1 MGHSR
6 RRWSFHCTHVK
17 TRMLFQV
24 PSPVSRESRWR
35 KHWERESKEVEGTL
49 HPVAAPILGRV
60 VLHGTDSSLQCQT
73 LQREF
78 EVTSRA
84 QAWQRQC
91 RDWHGVGEV
100 TALSGCAERSH
111 SGSSVPSAGGT
122 LSGCEAILP
131 EVHNKLCP
139 PKRSDCTAQQLLTT
153 SGLSQNPLTLV
164 GGDSLALAFRCCCV
178 TELTFPRSLGVLVL
192 CW

>member
-6 RRWSFHCTHVK
+6 RRWSFHYTHVK

-35 KHWERESKEVEGTL
+35 KHWERESKEVEETL

-111 SGSSVPSAGGT
+111 TVAAVSHLQEELCQGVRPSCLRCTTSSAHPRGV
-122 LSGCEAILP
+122 
-131 EVHNKLCP
+131 
-139 PKRSDCTAQQLLTT
+139 TAQ
-153 SGLSQNPLTLV
+153 LSSFSPLRDCPRTHLHWWV
-164 GGDSLALAFRCCCV
+164 VTALPWLSDAAVSL
-178 TELTFPRSLGVLVL
+178 S
-192 CW
+192 